1 MSSLTH
7 IARASQHGEWSAS
20 KTTNNATIILE
31 VLWRFLKIGIPPV
44 IINSIVVFFM
54 KWNIQLLGPPHKVT
68 IDSTFLVDVPLAK
81 SWLQPSQLD
90 TKSSEAQRVV
100 QGLEHT
106 SAQWWPQS
114 NNLLHLDMHLA
125 AICSF
130 VERHSLPLVN
140 PTPKA
145 SKHLDPYNLKTWKKS
160 IQPNP
165 KQTKMQTWLV
175 NSDWYVQP
183 FWAALQ
189 KFPINPL
196 PPQKK
201 EKIPNFQKPRPRIL
215 TFFGCAGQTGHSKS
229 LISLHSLG
237 KTHTSEPWPGINMR
251 NFVISMTGWWLGPL
265 KNMSSS
271 VGMMKFPIYG
281 K

>member
-1 MSSLTH
+1 MT
-7 IARASQHGEWSAS
+7 
-20 KTTNNATIILE
+20 
-31 VLWRFLKIGIPPV
+31 
-44 IINSIVVFFM
+44 
-54 KWNIQLLGPPHKVT
+54 WNIQLLGPPHKVT

-125 AICSF
+125 AISSF

-145 SKHLDPYNLKTWKKS
+145 SKHLDLLQLEKHGRNQS
-160 IQPNP
+160 NP
-165 KQTKMQTWLV
+165 TQNKQKCRHELV

-201 EKIPNFQKPRPRIL
+201 KNPKYFKNPGHESWPSSDVQDKPG
-215 TFFGCAGQTGHSKS
+215 TQS
-229 LISLHSLG
+229 
-237 KTHTSEPWPGINMR
+237 PWFLYTRWARRTPQNLARNNMR

-271 VGMMKFPIYG
+271 VGMMKFPNMENNNVPNHQPDEHFFEWFYNELYLI
-281 K
+281 